1 MLFSHAIPW
10 RFLYNPLHTWGGHLV
25 DQCVKMAI
33 MHVLEQ
39 FPEVQIAYLFGS
51 AARGQLTGASDIDVA
66 VAAETKLPLETRLAM
81 AMQLSQALHREVD
94 LIDLQDVAGEIL
106 QQSLC
111 QGIKLLQKDAGVYAR
126 LVQRLWFDQADMMP
140 YRRRILAERRRR
152 FLHG

>member
-1 MLFSHAIPW
+1 MKTAI
-10 RFLYNPLHTWGGHLV
+10 L
-25 DQCVKMAI
+25 
-33 MHVLEQ
+33 HVLEQ
-39 FPEVQIAYLFGS
+39 FPEVKIAYVFGS
-51 AARGQLTGASDIDVA
+51 AARGQLTSTSDIDVA

-81 AMQLSQALHREVD
+81 AMQLSKALHRKVD
-94 LIDLQDVAGEIL
+94 LVDLQDVAGEIL

-126 LVQRLWFDQADMMP
+126 LLLRLWFDQADLMP

>member
-1 MLFSHAIPW
+1 
-10 RFLYNPLHTWGGHLV
+10 V
-25 DQCVKMAI
+25 DQRVKTAI
-33 MHVLEQ
+33 LHVLEQ

-51 AARGQLTGASDIDVA
+51 AARGQLASTSDIDVA
-66 VAAETKLPLETRLAM
+66 VAAATKLPLKTRLAM
-81 AMQLSQALHREVD
+81 AIQLSQALHREVD

-111 QGIKLLQKDAGVYAR
+111 QGIKLLQKDAGLHAR
-126 LVQRLWFDQADMMP
+126 LIQRLWFDQADMMP